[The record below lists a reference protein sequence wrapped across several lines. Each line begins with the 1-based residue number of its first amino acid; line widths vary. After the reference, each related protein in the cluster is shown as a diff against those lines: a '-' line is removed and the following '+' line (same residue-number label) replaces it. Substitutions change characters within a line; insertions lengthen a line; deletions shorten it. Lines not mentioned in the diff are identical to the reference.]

1 MASILKVENI
11 NEMDELDLE
20 FNKVTFDDN
29 VDLQEYEILSVGNN
43 DDNNNNIATK
53 NIEEEYILIE
63 GNINDDPVN
72 VSSDSEDEGPLIAP
86 RNAASGDDRAHTPN
100 KHGEEHHHWR
110 GHQPCT
116 IINNYNQLRVMIN
129 RDKGEG
135 KN

>member
-43 DDNNNNIATK
+43 DDNNNNNNIATK
-53 NIEEEYILIE
+53 NIEEKYILIE

-72 VSSDSEDEGPLIAP
+72 VSSDSEDEGPLIA
-86 RNAASGDDRAHTPN
+86 S
-100 KHGEEHHHWR
+100 KYSIW
-110 GHQPCT
+110 
-116 IINNYNQLRVMIN
+116 
-129 RDKGEG
+129 
-135 KN
+135 